1 MASIYLSYR
10 PSDLDAI
17 AGRLHDQLVE
27 RFGQDAVVW
36 RDPGTGNT
44 SAPGPDLLRDV
55 EAVIV
60 LVGPRWL
67 HAGADGGEPPLMR
80 SNDPVRLDLEAAL
93 RRKLPIFLALTSGA
107 AAPQAPYLP
116 PSLQR
121 LAVLSPVTLRND
133 PDFRRD
139 AARLMELLGNYVAP
153 LAAARS
159 AQRMSRPTFAFI
171 GALAVLVVALS
182 LAAVVYAERA
192 GLGSI
197 SRTSTLK
204 TPTPTLVVPHTPT
217 LVPEYNDPLT
227 SNVSY
232 GGGEGIFESN
242 GLGSGS
248 CKFVPGMG
256 FQVTGDSQPNF
267 SRICSGSSI
276 TQASDER
283 VGITTKL
290 TGDTNPYALYV
301 FYLRAANTNGSGGY
315 TFLITPVGVW
325 FLIENNSS
333 LTSSQAIL
341 ADGKSSAIHT
351 GLGAVN
357 TLTFDAYGP
366 TLTIWV
372 NGVKLKQVT
381 NSDYTTGLDGLTVEH
396 GATVVYTNLVILIYR

>member
-1 MASIYLSYR
+1 MMASIYLSYR

-36 RDPGTGNT
+36 RDPGVGDP

-55 EAVIV
+55 KVVVA

-67 HAGADGGEPPLMR
+67 NAGAEGSESPLMR
-80 SNDPVRLDLEAAL
+80 SNDPVRLDLETAL
-93 RRKLPIFLALTSGA
+93 RRKLPIFLVLTSSA
-107 AAPQAPYLP
+107 TLPQAPYLP
-116 PSLQR
+116 PSLQP
-121 LAVLSPVTLRND
+121 LAMLSSVTLRND

-139 AARLMELLGNYVAP
+139 AAQLVELLGKYVAP

-159 AQRMSRPTFAFI
+159 AQRMSRPMFAFI

-197 SRTSTLK
+197 SRTSILK

-217 LVPEYNDPLT
+217 PVTEFKDPLT
-227 SNVSY
+227 SNVNY
-232 GGGEGIFESN
+232 GGEGIWLSNVRNTCTYVSGVGFE
-242 GLGSGS
+242 
-248 CKFVPGMG
+248 V
-256 FQVTGDSQPNF
+256 VGDSKPNF
-267 SRICSGSSI
+267 STICSGSSI

-283 VGITTKL
+283 VTITTNLIK
-290 TGDTNPYALYV
+290 DSNPYALYG
-301 FYLRAANTNGSGGY
+301 FYVRAADTNGSGGY
-315 TFLITPVGVW
+315 TFYITPVGVW
-325 FLIENNSS
+325 FLVENN
-333 LTSSQAIL
+333 TSQTTL
-341 ADGKSSAIHT
+341 AEGKASAIHT
-351 GLGAVN
+351 GQGAIN

-372 NGVKLKQVT
+372 NGIKLKQVT
-381 NSDYTTGLDGLTVEH
+381 NSDYTTGLDGLAVEH
-396 GATVVYTNLVILIYR
+396 GATVVYTNLLIQFYQ